1 MTSET
6 KPTDTND
13 HLVPQLN
20 MRSKRRSDK
29 LRTRENPVER
39 FFEWLIVVVV
49 LIISIYPLLWLV
61 QSSLKSETEIFLSP
75 FVLPDTPDWAN
86 YEAAFNMGS
95 TRATLAT
102 FFRNSV
108 LIAGCT
114 VVLSV
119 FIYSLGGYVVAR
131 ESFRGKGVL
140 ISLIALSLLLPRVA
154 LMFPL
159 FLYSHLAGLYDTLL
173 VLIVVYT
180 GFQMPL
186 AVFVLRSFFLTIPRS
201 LEESAYMDGATYWQA
216 FVRIVL
222 PLAQP
227 ALATVAI
234 LVFIGSWNEFS
245 FALLLTAS
253 NQSRTI
259 PVALASFNSIYGSNI
274 GAMFAGMVIVVAP
287 AILIFV
293 LFQKRIV
300 SGLAS
305 GSIKQ

>member
-1 MTSET
+1 MSET
-6 KPTDTND
+6 KPTDTTD
-13 HLVPQLN
+13 LVVTRLK
-20 MRSKRRSDK
+20 MKFKRSSST
-29 LRTRENPVER
+29 LRTRSSPVER

-49 LIISIYPLLWLV
+49 LVISIYPLLWLV
-61 QSSLKSETEIFLSP
+61 QSSLKSETQIFLSP
-75 FVLPDTPDWAN
+75 FALPSPVDWAN
-86 YEAAFNMGS
+86 YEAAFSMGS
-95 TRATLAT
+95 RTTTLAT

-140 ISLIALSLLLPRVA
+140 ISLLALSLLLPRVA

-159 FLYSHLAGLYDTLL
+159 FLYSHLTGLYDTLW
-173 VLIVVYT
+173 VLIIAYT
-180 GFQMPL
+180 AFQMPL
-186 AVFVLRSFFLTIPRS
+186 SVFVLRSYFLTIPRA
-201 LEESAYMDGATYWQA
+201 LEESAYIDGATYLQA
-216 FVRIVL
+216 FLRIVL
-222 PLAQP
+222 PLAKP

-287 AILIFV
+287 AILIFI

>member
-1 MTSET
+1 M
-6 KPTDTND
+6 PTLRIGSKSKTWA
-13 HLVPQLN
+13 H
-20 MRSKRRSDK
+20 RSVGDR
-29 LRTRENPVER
+29 VAR
-39 FFEWLIVVVV
+39 FFELLVVAVV
-49 LIISIYPLLWLV
+49 LVISIFPLLWLV

-75 FVLPDTPDWAN
+75 FALPTALDFAN
-86 YEAAFNMGS
+86 YQAAFNMGS
-95 TRATLAT
+95 TRSTLFT

-108 LIAGCT
+108 IVAGST

-131 ESFRGKGVL
+131 ESFRGKGLL

-159 FLYSHLAGLYDTLL
+159 FLYSHLAGLYDTIW
-173 VLIVVYT
+173 VLIVAYT

-186 AVFVLRSFFLTIPRS
+186 AVFVLRSYFLTIPRAM
-201 LEESAYMDGATYWQA
+201 EESAYIDGATYVQA
-216 FVRIVL
+216 FLRIVM

-227 ALATVAI
+227 ALATVGI

-274 GAMFAGMVIVVAP
+274 GAMFAGMVIVVTP

-305 GSIKQ
+305 GGIKQ